1 MRTVSINTDIY
12 VHYSAIT
19 ASMAAVL
26 CKPWLAGFISVFSLQ
41 NIQQQK
47 LWVKMTPDFIGR
59 VPFQLPNQNPH
70 PALQENFL
78 TEQSNEKKPPS
89 SKMGQSVP
97 FSFLSPM
104 VQEQKLCYRFLWA
117 GCSSCRADQPKHSH
131 LCDIQI

>member
-1 MRTVSINTDIY
+1 
-12 VHYSAIT
+12 
-19 ASMAAVL
+19 MAAVL

-41 NIQQQK
+41 NVQQQK

-59 VPFQLPNQNPH
+59 VPFLLPNRVITTMAN

-104 VQEQKLCYRFLWA
+104 VREQKLCYRFLC
-117 GCSSCRADQPKHSH
+117 GADQPKHSH

>member
-41 NIQQQK
+41 NVQQQK

-59 VPFQLPNQNPH
+59 VPFLLPNQHPH
-70 PALQENFL
+70 PALQEI
-78 TEQSNEKKPPS
+78 S
-89 SKMGQSVP
+89 
-97 FSFLSPM
+97 
-104 VQEQKLCYRFLWA
+104 
-117 GCSSCRADQPKHSH
+117 
-131 LCDIQI
+131 